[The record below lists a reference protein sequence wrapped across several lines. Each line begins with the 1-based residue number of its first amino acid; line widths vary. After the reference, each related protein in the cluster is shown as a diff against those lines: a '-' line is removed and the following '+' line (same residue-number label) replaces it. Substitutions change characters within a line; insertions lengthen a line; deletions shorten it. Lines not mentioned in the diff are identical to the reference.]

1 MTLSVRQSPSEAQI
15 CRPLHL
21 PCKVIM
27 DYQKVGRG
35 GAGNFYSQ
43 QDVETV
49 VKRNTKVE
57 DVLFLFNM
65 HPIDGFVRM
74 LKPKGMP
81 PLHRPRT

>member
-1 MTLSVRQSPSEAQI
+1 
-15 CRPLHL
+15 
-21 PCKVIM
+21 
-27 DYQKVGRG
+27 
-35 GAGNFYSQ
+35 
-43 QDVETV
+43 
-49 VKRNTKVE
+49 VE